1 MIGASNKSVQAT
13 AAARFRFL
21 ALVVLHTFFLSAT
34 VAPSGC
40 A

>member
-1 MIGASNKSVQAT
+1 MTRWSNKSVQAT

-21 ALVVLHTFFLSAT
+21 ALMFFTAFPSSAP
-34 VAPSGC
+34 VPGGC